1 MLRPDESGA
10 FGLDSRGPHKE
21 REVKLGA
28 GPAFHLPDL
37 AGVIQGVAVAPPETV
52 RMETVYYDTPDLR
65 LARWGVSLRRR
76 AGEGWTLKLAPPPS
90 TPGKPAAV
98 LERDEL
104 TFEGSATKPPEA
116 ALEVVRAYVRK
127 AELVP
132 VARLSTVRR
141 RVRLVDATGTRVAE
155 VVDDEVSVRD
165 GRRVAARFREIE
177 VEVPSTNGTNGA
189 ADSEPI
195 LTPLVTRLRGA
206 GAGAPDPTPKHIRAL
221 GPRAIE
227 PPEVSPQPLSPDA
240 PAKDVI
246 RNALAESIAALLRH
260 DPLVRSGRDPEA
272 VHQARVATR
281 KLRSHLRTFGP
292 LLDPEWTEPLRSEL
306 GWLAM
311 GLGAVRDRE
320 VLLERL
326 QTRAGSLE
334 AGDQRSAASLLHL
347 LEVEIDEL
355 RKKLLA
361 DLDSQRYIDLLERLV
376 ESAHSPKTTP
386 DAEQPAKGVL
396 PALATSPWRRL
407 RSAVRQLPETPTDP
421 EVHRIRILAKRAR
434 YAAEAVAPVA
444 GDAATAF
451 ARCAAKLQTIL
462 GEHQD
467 SVTAQAWLRS
477 ARATGRRAFVA
488 GELIALE
495 RIAAA
500 DARARWPKVWK
511 PLDRKRVREWM
522 P

>member
-1 MLRPDESGA
+1 MLES
-10 FGLDSRGPHKE
+10 
-21 REVKLGA
+21 EVKLGA

-37 AGVIQGVAVAPPETV
+37 SGVLDGIAVTPPEAV
-52 RMETVYYDTPDLR
+52 RLETVYYDTPDLR
-65 LARWGVSLRRR
+65 LARWGVSLRHR
-76 AGEGWTLKLAPPPS
+76 AGEGWTLKL
-90 TPGKPAAV
+90 PAATAAGSQQGAL

-104 TFEGSATKPPEA
+104 VFQGGAKKPPQA
-116 ALEVVRAYVRK
+116 AVDIVRAYVRK

-141 RVRLVDATGTRVAE
+141 RVRLVDAAGARVAE

-177 VEVPSTNGTNGA
+177 VEVMAQPNGA
-189 ADSEPI
+189 NGIVDPI
-195 LTPLVTRLRGA
+195 VLRLRGA
-206 GAGAPDPTPKHIRAL
+206 GAGAPDPTPKYMRAL
-221 GPRAIE
+221 GPRAME
-227 PPEVSPQPLSPDA
+227 PPEVAAQPVQADSPA
-240 PAKDVI
+240 RDVI
-246 RNALAESIAALLRH
+246 KHVFAESIASLLKH
-260 DPLVRSGRDPEA
+260 DPLVRTSGDPEA

-326 QTRAGSLE
+326 RERAKTLPPS
-334 AGDQRSAASLLHL
+334 DQRSAASLLHI
-347 LEVEIDEL
+347 LEEEIETLRTKLMAEL
-355 RKKLLA
+355 SSL
-361 DLDSQRYIDLLERLV
+361 RYIELLERLV
-376 ESAHSPKTTP
+376 IAAHTP
-386 DAEQPAKGVL
+386 ATLPEADEPASKVL
-396 PALATSPWRRL
+396 PPLAAGPWRRL
-407 RSAVRQLPETPTDP
+407 RSAVKQLPETPTDP
-421 EVHRIRILAKRAR
+421 ELHRIRILAKRAR

-444 GDAATAF
+444 GKAADAF
-451 ARCAAKLQTIL
+451 ARAAAKLQTIL

-477 ARATGRRAFVA
+477 VRISGRRAFVA
-488 GELIALE
+488 GELIAME
-495 RIAAA
+495 HIAAE
-500 DARARWPKVWK
+500 DARSKWPKVWK
-511 PLDRKRVREWM
+511 ALDQKSRRSWM

>member
-1 MLRPDESGA
+1 ML
-10 FGLDSRGPHKE
+10 E

-37 AGVIQGVAVAPPETV
+37 SGVVEGVAVGPQEAV
-52 RMETVYYDTPDLR
+52 RLETVYYDTPDLR
-65 LARWGVSLRRR
+65 LARWGVSLRHR
-76 AGEGWTLKLAPPPS
+76 AGEGWTLKLPPR
-90 TPGKPAAV
+90 TPAAGQPPGQL

-104 TFEGSATKPPEA
+104 TFQGGAKKPPEA
-116 ALEVVRAYVRK
+116 AVAIVRAYVRK

-132 VARLSTVRR
+132 VARLSTLRR
-141 RVRLVDATGTRVAE
+141 RVRLVDAAGARVAE

-177 VEVPSTNGTNGA
+177 VEVSSQPNGA
-189 ADSEPI
+189 NGIAD
-195 LTPLVTRLRGA
+195 PLVLRLRGA

-221 GPRAIE
+221 GPRAME
-227 PPEVSPQPLSPDA
+227 APEVSSQPVQPDS

-246 RNALAESIAALLRH
+246 KSVFSESIASLLRH
-260 DPLVRSGRDPEA
+260 DPLVRTSGDPEA

-292 LLDPEWTEPLRSEL
+292 LLDAEWTEPLRTEL
-306 GWLAM
+306 GWLAL

-326 QTRAGSLE
+326 RERAKSLP
-334 AGDQRSAASLLHL
+334 ATDQKSAASLLKI
-347 LEVEIDEL
+347 LEVEIDTL
-355 RKKLLA
+355 RKKLMTE
-361 DLDSQRYIDLLERLV
+361 LDSVRYVDLLERLV
-376 ESAHSPKTTP
+376 DAAHAPVTLP
-386 DAEQPAKGVL
+386 EADEPASKVL
-396 PALATSPWRRL
+396 PPLAAGPWRRL
-407 RSAVRQLPETPTDP
+407 RSAVRQLPDPPTDP
-421 EVHRIRILAKRAR
+421 ELHRIRILAKRAR

-444 GDAATAF
+444 GSAAAAF
-451 ARCAAKLQTIL
+451 ARAAAKLQTIL

-477 ARATGRRAFVA
+477 ARISGRRAFVA
-488 GELIALE
+488 GELIAIE
-495 RIAAA
+495 HIAAEE
-500 DARARWPKVWK
+500 ARAKWPKVWK
-511 PLDRKRVREWM
+511 ALDRKPLRAWM

>member
-1 MLRPDESGA
+1 ML
-10 FGLDSRGPHKE
+10 E

-37 AGVIQGVAVAPPETV
+37 AGVIEGVAVGPSETV

-65 LARWGVSLRRR
+65 LARWGVSLRHR
-76 AGEGWTLKLAPPPS
+76 AGEGWTLKLAEPPS
-90 TPGKPAAV
+90 KPGNQSAV

-104 TFEGSATKPPEA
+104 TFQGGAKRPPEA

-141 RVRLVDATGTRVAE
+141 RVRLVDASGTRVAE

-177 VEVPSTNGTNGA
+177 VEVPGE
-189 ADSEPI
+189 DSVDGI
-195 LTPLVTRLRGA
+195 ITPLVTRLRGA

-227 PPEVSPQPLSPDA
+227 PPEVAQAPLLPDA
-240 PAKDVI
+240 PANDVI
-246 RNALAESIAALLRH
+246 QNVLAESVAALLH
-260 DPLVRSGRDPEA
+260 NDPLVRTGRDPEA

-281 KLRSHLRTFGP
+281 KMRSNLRTFGP
-292 LLDPEWTEPLRSEL
+292 LLDPGWTEPLRSEL

-326 QTRAGSLE
+326 RGSASSLP
-334 AGDQRSAASLLHL
+334 ASDQKSAASLLHL
-347 LEVEIDEL
+347 LENEIDGL
-355 RKKLLA
+355 RKKLIA
-361 DLDSQRYIDLLERLV
+361 DLDSQRYIDLLETLV
-376 ESAHSPKTTP
+376 AAAHAPATLP
-386 DAEQPAKGVL
+386 EADQPARAVL
-396 PALATSPWRRL
+396 PTMATTPWRRL
-407 RSAVRQLPETPTDP
+407 RSAVRQLPEAPTDP
-421 EVHRIRILAKRAR
+421 ELHRIRILAKRAR

-444 GDAATAF
+444 GPGAAAF
-451 ARCAAKLQTIL
+451 AKAAAKLQTVL

-467 SVTAQAWLRS
+467 SVTAQAWLRD
-477 ARATGRRAFVA
+477 AKVTGRRAFVA

-495 RIAAA
+495 RIAANA
-500 DARARWPKVWK
+500 ARAKWRKAWDA
-511 PLDRKRVREWM
+511 LDRKRLRDWM

>member
-1 MLRPDESGA
+1 MLES
-10 FGLDSRGPHKE
+10 
-21 REVKLGA
+21 EVKLGA

-37 AGVIQGVAVAPPETV
+37 NGVLEGVAVTPPEAV
-52 RMETVYYDTPDLR
+52 RLETVYYDTPDLR
-65 LARWGVSLRRR
+65 LARWGVSLRHR
-76 AGEGWTLKLAPPPS
+76 AGEGWTLKLPPA
-90 TPGKPAAV
+90 TAAGSPQGAL

-104 TFEGSATKPPEA
+104 VFQGSAKKPPQA
-116 ALEVVRAYVRK
+116 AVDIVRAYVRK
-127 AELVP
+127 AELVA

-141 RVRLVDATGTRVAE
+141 RVRLVDAAGARVAE

-177 VEVPSTNGTNGA
+177 VEVMAQPNGA
-189 ADSEPI
+189 NGIVDPI
-195 LTPLVTRLRGA
+195 VLRLRGA

-221 GPRAIE
+221 GPRAME
-227 PPEVSPQPLSPDA
+227 PPEVAAQPVQADS

-246 RNALAESIAALLRH
+246 KHVFAESIASLLKH
-260 DPLVRSGRDPEA
+260 DPLVRTSGDPEA

-326 QTRAGSLE
+326 RERAKTLPPSDLRSAGSLLHILE
-334 AGDQRSAASLLHL
+334 EEIETLRTKLMAELSSL
-347 LEVEIDEL
+347 
-355 RKKLLA
+355 
-361 DLDSQRYIDLLERLV
+361 RYIDLLDRLV
-376 ESAHSPKTTP
+376 SAAH
-386 DAEQPAKGVL
+386 APATLPEADEPASQVL
-396 PALATSPWRRL
+396 PPLAAGPWRRL
-407 RSAVRQLPETPTDP
+407 RSAVKQLPETPTDP
-421 EVHRIRILAKRAR
+421 ELHRIRILAKRAR

-444 GDAATAF
+444 GIAADQF
-451 ARCAAKLQTIL
+451 ARAAAKLQTIL

-477 ARATGRRAFVA
+477 ARISGRRAFVA
-488 GELIALE
+488 GELIAME
-495 RIAAA
+495 HVAAE
-500 DARARWPKVWK
+500 DARSKWPKVWK
-511 PLDRKRVREWM
+511 ALDQKSLRSWM

>member
-1 MLRPDESGA
+1 MI
-10 FGLDSRGPHKE
+10 E

-37 AGVIQGVAVAPPETV
+37 AGVIEGVAVAPPETV

-76 AGEGWTLKLAPPPS
+76 AGEGWTLKLAAPPS

-104 TFEGSATKPPEA
+104 TFQGSATKPPDA

-177 VEVPSTNGTNGA
+177 VEVPSTNGGEQGGA
-189 ADSEPI
+189 SDAI
-195 LTPLVTRLRGA
+195 LNPLVMRLRGA

-221 GPRAIE
+221 GPRAVE
-227 PPEVSPQPLSPDA
+227 PPEVSPQQLAGGA

-246 RNALAESIAALLRH
+246 RNALAESIAGLLRH

-281 KLRSHLRTFGP
+281 KLRSNLRTFGP
-292 LLDPEWTEPLRSEL
+292 LLDPEWTEPLRLEL

-311 GLGAVRDRE
+311 GLGAVRDKE
-320 VLLERL
+320 VLLDRL
-326 QTRAGSLE
+326 RLRAGSLP
-334 AGDQRSAASLLHL
+334 ASDQKSGSSLLHIL
-347 LEVEIDEL
+347 QIEIDDL
-355 RKKLLA
+355 RKKLIA

-376 ESAHSPKTTP
+376 DAAHSPRTMP
-386 DAEQPAKGVL
+386 DADQPGAAVL
-396 PALATSPWRRL
+396 PALSTAPWRQL
-407 RSAVRQLPETPTDP
+407 RNAVRQLPENPADP
-421 EVHRIRILAKRAR
+421 ELHRIRILAKRAR
-434 YAAEAVAPVA
+434 YAAEAVAPVI
-444 GDAATAF
+444 GEAADEF
-451 ARCAAKLQTIL
+451 AKAAARLQTIL

-477 ARATGRRAFVA
+477 AKAGGKRAFVA
-488 GELIALE
+488 GEMIALE
-495 RIAAA
+495 RLAAA
-500 DARARWPKVWK
+500 DARAKWPKAWK
-511 PLDRKRVREWM
+511 ALDRKSLREWM

>member
-1 MLRPDESGA
+1 ML
-10 FGLDSRGPHKE
+10 E

-37 AGVIQGVAVAPPETV
+37 NGVVDGIAVTPPEAV
-52 RMETVYYDTPDLR
+52 RLETVYYDTPDLR
-65 LARWGVSLRRR
+65 LARWGVSLRHR
-76 AGEGWTLKLAPPPS
+76 AGEGWTLKLPPK
-90 TPGKPAAV
+90 PGAGQPAGQM

-104 TFEGSATKPPEA
+104 NFQGGSKKPPEA
-116 ALEVVRAYVRK
+116 AVAIVRAYVRK

-141 RVRLVDATGTRVAE
+141 RVRFVDAAGTRVAE

-177 VEVPSTNGTNGA
+177 VEVMPQSNGA
-189 ADSEPI
+189 NGIVD
-195 LTPLVTRLRGA
+195 PLVLRLRGA

-221 GPRAIE
+221 GPRAME
-227 PPEVSPQPLSPDA
+227 PPEVAAQPVQPDS

-246 RNALAESIAALLRH
+246 KHVLADSIASLLRQ
-260 DPLVRSGRDPEA
+260 DPLVRTSGDPEA

-326 QTRAGSLE
+326 RERTKTLPESDL
-334 AGDQRSAASLLHL
+334 RSANSLLQTL
-347 LEVEIDEL
+347 VVEIETL
-355 RKKLLA
+355 RKKLLTE
-361 DLDSQRYIDLLERLV
+361 LESLRYVDLLERLV
-376 ESAHSPKTTP
+376 IAAH
-386 DAEQPAKGVL
+386 APATL
-396 PALATSPWRRL
+396 PEADEPALQALPPLAAGPWRRL
-407 RSAVRQLPETPTDP
+407 RSAVRQLPDPPTDP
-421 EVHRIRILAKRAR
+421 ELHRIRILAKRAR
-434 YAAEAVAPVA
+434 YAAEAVAPIV
-444 GDAATAF
+444 GSDAAAF
-451 ARCAAKLQTIL
+451 ARAAAKLQTVL

-477 ARATGRRAFVA
+477 ARISGRRAFVA
-488 GELIALE
+488 GELIAME
-495 RIAAA
+495 HAAA
-500 DARARWPKVWK
+500 EEARVKWLKVWK
-511 PLDRKRVREWM
+511 ALDRKQLHKWM

>member
-1 MLRPDESGA
+1 ML
-10 FGLDSRGPHKE
+10 E

-37 AGVIQGVAVAPPETV
+37 AGVIEGVAVGPSETV

-65 LARWGVSLRRR
+65 LARWGVSLRHR
-76 AGEGWTLKLAPPPS
+76 AGEGWTLKLAEPPS
-90 TPGKPAAV
+90 APGKQTAV

-104 TFEGSATKPPEA
+104 TFQGGAKKPPEA

-141 RVRLVDATGTRVAE
+141 RVRLVDASGTRVAE

-177 VEVPSTNGTNGA
+177 VEVPGEAGE
-189 ADSEPI
+189 DGI
-195 LTPLVTRLRGA
+195 ITPLVTRLRGA

-227 PPEVSPQPLSPDA
+227 PPEVTPAPLLPDA

-246 RNALAESIAALLRH
+246 QNVLAESVAALLH
-260 DPLVRSGRDPEA
+260 NDPLVRTGRDPEA

-281 KLRSHLRTFGP
+281 KMRSNLRTFGP

-326 QTRAGSLE
+326 RERASSLP
-334 AGDQRSAASLLHL
+334 ASDQRSAVSLLHL
-347 LEVEIDEL
+347 LEEEIDGL

-361 DLDSQRYIDLLERLV
+361 DLDAQRYIDLLETLV
-376 ESAHSPKTTP
+376 AAAHAPATRS
-386 DAEQPAKGVL
+386 DADQPAKALL
-396 PALATSPWRRL
+396 PALATTPWRRL

-421 EVHRIRILAKRAR
+421 ELHRIRILAKRAR
-434 YAAEAVAPVA
+434 YAAEAVGPVA
-444 GDAATAF
+444 GPGATAF
-451 ARCAAKLQTIL
+451 AKAAAKLQTVL

-467 SVTAQAWLRS
+467 SVTAQAWLRN
-477 ARATGRRAFVA
+477 AKVTGRRAFVA

-495 RIAAA
+495 RLAANA
-500 DARARWPKVWK
+500 ARAKWRKTWDS
-511 PLDRKRVREWM
+511 LDRKRLREWM

>member
-1 MLRPDESGA
+1 ML
-10 FGLDSRGPHKE
+10 E

-37 AGVIQGVAVAPPETV
+37 AGVIEGVAVGPSETV

-65 LARWGVSLRRR
+65 LARWGVSLRHR
-76 AGEGWTLKLAPPPS
+76 AGEGWTLKLAEPPS
-90 TPGKPAAV
+90 KPGNQSAV

-104 TFEGSATKPPEA
+104 TFQGGAKRPPEA

-141 RVRLVDATGTRVAE
+141 RVRLVDASGTRVAE

-177 VEVPSTNGTNGA
+177 VEVPGE
-189 ADSEPI
+189 DSVDGI
-195 LTPLVTRLRGA
+195 ITPLVTRLRGA

-227 PPEVSPQPLSPDA
+227 PPEVSPFPLAPDA

-246 RNALAESIAALLRH
+246 KNAIAESVAALLHH
-260 DPLVRSGRDPEA
+260 DPLVRTGRDPEA

-281 KLRSHLRTFGP
+281 KLRSNLRTFGP

-306 GWLAM
+306 GWLALS
-311 GLGAVRDRE
+311 LGAVRDRE

-326 QTRAGSLE
+326 RERSRSLP
-334 AGDQRSAASLLHL
+334 ASDTRSAASLLSV
-347 LEVEIDEL
+347 LEVEIDAL
-355 RKKLLA
+355 RERLGA
-361 DLDSQRYIDLLERLV
+361 DIDSQRYIDLLESLV
-376 ESAHSPKTTP
+376 AGAHAPATLP
-386 DAEQPAKGVL
+386 DADQAATALL
-396 PALATSPWRRL
+396 PALATTPWKRL
-407 RSAVRQLPETPTDP
+407 RSAVRQLPVTPTDP
-421 EVHRIRILAKRAR
+421 ELHRIRILAKRAR

-444 GDAATAF
+444 GADATAF
-451 ARCAAKLQTIL
+451 GRAAARLQTVL

-467 SVTAQAWLRS
+467 SVTAQAWLRAAKVS
-477 ARATGRRAFVA
+477 GRRAFVA

-495 RIAAA
+495 GIAAGQ
-500 DARARWPKVWK
+500 ARAQWPKVRGSTVSTSSWAA
-511 PLDRKRVREWM
+511 RSWTRRC
-522 P
+522 